1 MSLIWLHNTIR
12 VRDIWVAERS
22 KIETYTNYNK
32 GSLAFKKHSINL
44 IIIKIMSKKSKKS
57 LKKVHAKIDNTPVK
71 AEAAKKEESNAANK
85 TIENIKKRCAADA
98 EKAKK
103 HAELK
108 ATKKKAKAEKEE
120 AKYAASKARI
130 EARKAR
136 KKSIMDKLIDSK
148 KEKASEPVKITLEER
163 LKKQEEHRNVAQ
175 ARHIASITRRC
186 KRMHLNDA
194 DTKKVIDIAKK
205 QWDNATVYNI
215 TVVCDSVLKKK
226 KELEKLVKDCGIK
239 SACITNSTAFLK
251 DVPASAVVKL
261 RELVENATF
270 YQYRSNSK
278 SPFDEAG
285 IDTSTDNHNKHK
297 NGGDPHTIECS
308 KNVSVNFYNLRKAK
322 KKAKETREKN
332 TYNFRHCSKAE
343 GRKLRRGLKV
353 KAKAVNKKP
362 TQVKEVKS
370 KSNKQAA

>member
-1 MSLIWLHNTIR
+1 
-12 VRDIWVAERS
+12 
-22 KIETYTNYNK
+22 
-32 GSLAFKKHSINL
+32 
-44 IIIKIMSKKSKKS
+44 MSKKNNKKN
-57 LKKVHAKIDNTPVK
+57 LKKVHAKIGTTPVK
-71 AEAAKKEESNAANK
+71 AEAAKKEESKAANTTK
-85 TIENIKKRCAADA
+85 VVQEHFITDNEKVKKR
-98 EKAKK
+98 
-103 HAELK
+103 
-108 ATKKKAKAEKEE
+108 AEKEK

-163 LKKQEEHRNVAQ
+163 LKKQEERRNIAM

-239 SACITNSTAFLK
+239 SACITNSTAFFK
-251 DVPASAVVKL
+251 DVPASVVVKL
-261 RELVENATF
+261 RDLVGNATF
-270 YQYRSNSK
+270 YQYRSDSK
-278 SPFDEAG
+278 SPFEEAG
-285 IDTSTDNHNKHK
+285 IDVSTHNHNKHK
-297 NGGDPHTIECS
+297 KGGDPHTIECS
-308 KNVSVNFYNLRKAK
+308 KNASVNFYNLRRAK
-322 KKAKETREKN
+322 KKAKETLEKN
-332 TYNFRHCSKAE
+332 TYNFRHGSKAE

-362 TQVKEVKS
+362 TQVKEIKQKS
-370 KSNKQAA
+370 VKQAA